1 MRSPPPRHELRL
13 SGSKVPPTAAY
24 NLPMADVLHAAPQT
38 TAFAARLDSLALPYS
53 VAERASF
60 AAAFEY
66 ARSRCGDAAM
76 PDGES
81 VLDRALG
88 TATILSGLKLDPDSI
103 RAALLLG
110 LPVAGTFD
118 AEAIAAEFGA
128 DVATLVA
135 GVARMGVIRATPSAG
150 SPDERAAQAENLR
163 KMLLSMVEDIRVVLI
178 KLAERTQALR
188 ALAAGPAAV
197 RTHAAREVLDL
208 FAPLANRLG
217 VWQLKWELEDLCLRA
232 LEPEAYR
239 SIAKMLDESR
249 LDRQRYIEDVVATLK
264 RELAAAGVDAEIT
277 GRPKHIYSIWN
288 KMRRKQAGMDAL
300 HDIRAVR
307 VHVDSVKDCY
317 TALGLVHQLW
327 APLAHEFDDY
337 IAKPKANNYRSL
349 HTAVIGPEDKPLEVQ
364 IRTKE
369 MHQHSEYGVA
379 AHWRYKEGA
388 MKGVRHDPTF
398 DEKIAWLRQV
408 LDWKDAVADSGDWLS
423 AFKESLFTDSIYV
436 LTPQGKVVDL
446 QRGATPVDFAYAV
459 HTNLG
464 HRCRGATVD
473 GQMVPLHYTLKNGQ
487 QVEVVT
493 AKQGG
498 PSRDWLNPDL
508 GYVQSHRA
516 RTKVRQWF
524 KAQQLEQTIAQ
535 GRALVERELARMGQ
549 TALKLDAL
557 AAKAGFAKAEDFF
570 AAFGRD
576 EINSKHVQTAILALT
591 APQALPTAAPAPE
604 VQMRQSRAAGSGS
617 GILVVGVD
625 RLLTGLARCCKPAPP
640 DPIAGFVTRGKGV
653 TIHRASCPN
662 ITRMQATQP
671 ERLITADW
679 GAPRDEVFPVDIVVE
694 AMDRQGL
701 LRDISEVLSREKI
714 NVTAANTLTRNMQ
727 SRMAFTVEVQSLAVL
742 KRALALVADVPGVT
756 GASRR

>member
-1 MRSPPPRHELRL
+1 MAA
-13 SGSKVPPTAAY
+13 TAAY
-24 NLPMADVLHAAPQT
+24 NSRMVAVLHAAPQA
-38 TAFAARLDSLALPYS
+38 TAVAAWLDSLSREYS
-53 VAERASF
+53 AAERASF
-60 AAAFEY
+60 AAAFEH
-66 ARSRCGDAAM
+66 ARALLADAAM
-76 PDGES
+76 VDGENA
-81 VLDRALG
+81 LDRAFG
-88 TATILSGLKLDPDSI
+88 TATILAGLKLDPDSI

-110 LPVAGTFD
+110 LPVAGAFD
-118 AEAIAAEFGA
+118 AEAVATEFGP
-128 DVATLVA
+128 DVAALVA
-135 GVARMGVIRATPSAG
+135 GVARMGVIRATRSTG
-150 SPDERAAQAENLR
+150 DQEERAAQAENLR
-163 KMLLSMVEDIRVVLI
+163 KMFLSMVEDIRVVLI

-188 ALAAGPAAV
+188 TLMTGDAGLRGQV
-197 RTHAAREVLDL
+197 AREVLDL

-232 LEPEAYR
+232 LEPNAYK
-239 SIAKMLDESR
+239 SIAKMLDERR
-249 LDRQRYIEDVVATLK
+249 LDRQRYIEDVLATLK
-264 RELAAAGVDAEIT
+264 RELKAAGIAAEVT

-288 KMRRKQAGMDAL
+288 KMRRKQAGIDTL
-300 HDIRAVR
+300 YDIRAVR
-307 VHVDSVKDCY
+307 ILVDSVKDCY
-317 TALGLVHQLW
+317 AALGLVHHLW
-327 APLAHEFDDY
+327 TPLAHEFDDY
-337 IAKPKANNYRSL
+337 IAKPKANDYRSL
-349 HTAVIGPEDKPLEVQ
+349 HTAVIGPEEKPLEVQ
-364 IRTKE
+364 IRTWE

-388 MKGVRHDPTF
+388 TKGVRHDPTF
-398 DEKIAWLRQV
+398 DDRIAWLRQV
-408 LDWKDAVADSGDWLS
+408 LDWKDSVVDSNEWLA

-436 LTPQGKVVDL
+436 LTPQGKVIDL

-493 AKQGG
+493 VKQGG

-524 KAQQLEQTIAQ
+524 RAQQHGETVAQ
-535 GRALVERELARMGQ
+535 GRALVERELARTGH

-557 AAKAGFAKAEDFF
+557 AAKAGFDKVEEFF
-570 AAFGRD
+570 AAFARD
-576 EINSKHVQTAILALT
+576 DINSKQVQTAI
-591 APQALPTAAPAPE
+591 QALASPPAPVQAAPEE
-604 VQMRQSRAAGSGS
+604 VQTRKSRASGTGG

-640 DPIAGFVTRGKGV
+640 DPIAGFITRGKGV

-662 ITRMQATQP
+662 ITRMRATQP

-701 LRDISEVLSREKI
+701 LRDISEILSREKI
-714 NVTAANTLTRNMQ
+714 NVTAANTLTRNMHT
-727 SRMAFTVEVQSLAVL
+727 RMAFTVEVQSLAVL
-742 KRALALVADVPGVT
+742 KRALAFVADVPGVT
-756 GASRR
+756 GAARR

>member
-1 MRSPPPRHELRL
+1 M
-13 SGSKVPPTAAY
+13 VA
-24 NLPMADVLHAAPQT
+24 VLHAAPQT
-38 TAFAARLDSLALPYS
+38 AAPQAVATWLDTLSREYS
-53 VAERASF
+53 DAERTSF

-66 ARSRCGDAAM
+66 ARSRCADAAM

-81 VLDRALG
+81 ALDRALG
-88 TATILSGLKLDPDSI
+88 TATILAGLKLDPDTI

-110 LPVAGTFD
+110 LPVAGAFD
-118 AEAIAAEFGA
+118 AEAVTAEFGT
-128 DVATLVA
+128 DVAALVA
-135 GVARMGVIRATPSAG
+135 GVARMGVIRTTPSTGNAE
-150 SPDERAAQAENLR
+150 ERAAQAENLR

-188 ALAAGPAAV
+188 TLVAGTATV
-197 RTHAAREVLDL
+197 RTQVAREVLDL

-232 LEPEAYR
+232 LEPEAYK
-239 SIAKMLDESR
+239 SIAGMLDERR
-249 LDRQRYIEDVVATLK
+249 LDRQHYIEDVLATLR
-264 RELAAAGVDAEIT
+264 RELKAAGVAAEVS

-288 KMRRKQAGMDAL
+288 KMRRKQAGIDTL
-300 HDIRAVR
+300 YDIRAVR
-307 VHVDSVKDCY
+307 ILVDSVKDCY

-327 APLAHEFDDY
+327 TPLAREFDDY

-349 HTAVIGPEDKPLEVQ
+349 HTAVIGPEGKPLEVQ
-364 IRTKE
+364 IRTRE

-388 MKGVRHDPTF
+388 LKGVRHDPTF

-408 LDWKDAVADSGDWLS
+408 LDWKDAVADSGEWLA

-446 QRGATPVDFAYAV
+446 QRGSTPVDFAYAV

-524 KAQQLEQTIAQ
+524 RAQQHEQTVAA

-557 AAKAGFAKAEDFF
+557 AAKAGFDKAEDFF

-576 EINSKHVQTAILALT
+576 EINSKQVQTAI
-591 APQALPTAAPAPE
+591 QALAAPAAVPPPAPEPE
-604 VQMRQSRAAGSGS
+604 VQMRRSRAAGSGS

-662 ITRMQATQP
+662 VMRMRATQP
-671 ERLITADW
+671 ERLIAADW

>member
-1 MRSPPPRHELRL
+1 M
-13 SGSKVPPTAAY
+13 VA
-24 NLPMADVLHAAPQT
+24 VLDAAPRA
-38 TAFAARLDSLALPYS
+38 TAVAAWLDSLARDYS
-53 VAERASF
+53 AAERASF
-60 AAAFEY
+60 AAAFEH
-66 ARSRCGDAAM
+66 ACSRCDAVAM

-88 TATILSGLKLDPDSI
+88 TATILAGLKLDPDSI

-110 LPVAGTFD
+110 LPVAGKFD
-118 AEAIAAEFGA
+118 AETITAEFGA

-135 GVARMGVIRATPSAG
+135 GVARMGVIRATPSTG
-150 SPDERAAQAENLR
+150 NPEERAAQAENLR
-163 KMLLSMVEDIRVVLI
+163 KMLLAMVEDIRVVLI

-188 ALAAGPAAV
+188 SLVAGTASAPTQV
-197 RTHAAREVLDL
+197 AREVLDL

-217 VWQLKWELEDLCLRA
+217 VWQLKWELEDLCLRT
-232 LEPEAYR
+232 LEPDAYR

-249 LDRQRYIEDVVATLK
+249 LDRELYIEGVLATLR
-264 RELAAAGVDAEIT
+264 RELKAAGVTAEVS

-288 KMRRKQAGMDAL
+288 KMRRKQSGIDAL
-300 HDIRAVR
+300 YDIRAVR
-307 VHVDSVKDCY
+307 IHVDTVKDCY
-317 TALGLVHQLW
+317 AALGLVHQLW
-327 APLAHEFDDY
+327 TPLAHEFDDY

-349 HTAVIGPEDKPLEVQ
+349 HTAVIGPEGKPLEVQ

-369 MHQHSEYGVA
+369 MHQHSEFGVA

-388 MKGVRHDPTF
+388 LKGVRHDPTF

-487 QVEVVT
+487 QVEIVT

-508 GYVQSHRA
+508 GYVHSHRA
-516 RTKVRQWF
+516 RAKVRQWF
-524 KAQQLEQTIAQ
+524 KAQQLDQTIAQ

-576 EINSKHVQTAILALT
+576 EINSRQVQTAILALA
-591 APQALPTAAPAPE
+591 APQALPAPAPE
-604 VQMRQSRAAGSGS
+604 PAVQMRQSRAAGSGS

-662 ITRMQATQP
+662 ITRMRATQP
-671 ERLITADW
+671 ERLISADW

>member
-1 MRSPPPRHELRL
+1 M
-13 SGSKVPPTAAY
+13 VA
-24 NLPMADVLHAAPQT
+24 VLHAAPQT
-38 TAFAARLDSLALPYS
+38 AAPQAAAAWLDSLVNDYS

-60 AAAFEY
+60 AAAF
-66 ARSRCGDAAM
+66 AHAHSLAADASM

-81 VLDRALG
+81 ALDRALG
-88 TATILSGLKLDPDSI
+88 TATILAGLKLDPDSI

-110 LPVAGTFD
+110 LPVARTF
-118 AEAIAAEFGA
+118 AADDVATKFGP

-135 GVARMGVIRATPSAG
+135 GVARMGAIRATRVAG
-150 SPDERAAQAENLR
+150 DNDERAAQAENLR
-163 KMLLSMVEDIRVVLI
+163 KMFLSMVEDIRVVLV

-188 ALAAGPAAV
+188 TLMSGDEGL
-197 RTHAAREVLDL
+197 RTQVAREVLDL
-208 FAPLANRLG
+208 YAPLANRLG

-232 LEPEAYR
+232 LEPDAYK
-239 SIAKMLDESR
+239 SIAKMLDERR
-249 LDRQRYIEDVVATLK
+249 LDRQRDIEDVLATLG
-264 RELAAAGVDAEIT
+264 RELKGAGVAAEVT
-277 GRPKHIYSIWN
+277 GRAKHIYSIWN
-288 KMRRKQAGMDAL
+288 KMRRKQAGIDAL
-300 HDIRAVR
+300 YDIRAVR
-307 VHVDSVKDCY
+307 ILVDSVKDCY
-317 TALGLVHQLW
+317 AALGLVHQLW
-327 APLAHEFDDY
+327 TPLAHEFDDY
-337 IAKPKANNYRSL
+337 IAKPKANDYRSL

-364 IRTKE
+364 IRTWE

-388 MKGVRHDPTF
+388 KKGVRDDPTF
-398 DEKIAWLRQV
+398 DDRIAWLRQV
-408 LDWKDAVADSGDWLS
+408 LDWKDAVADSSEWLA

-446 QRGATPVDFAYAV
+446 QRGSTPVDFAYAV

-493 AKQGG
+493 VKQGG

-508 GYVQSHRA
+508 GYVHSHRA

-524 KAQQLEQTIAQ
+524 RAQQHEETVAQ
-535 GRALVERELARMGQ
+535 GRALVERELARTGH

-557 AAKAGFAKAEDFF
+557 AAKAGFDKVDEFF
-570 AAFGRD
+570 AAFARD
-576 EINSKHVQTAILALT
+576 DINSKQVQTAI
-591 APQALPTAAPAPE
+591 QALAAKAAPVQVAPE
-604 VQMRQSRAAGSGS
+604 EVQTRKSRASGTGG

-653 TIHRASCPN
+653 TIHRASCAN
-662 ITRMQATQP
+662 VSRMRATQP
-671 ERLITADW
+671 ERLITANW
-679 GAPRDEVFPVDIVVE
+679 GAPRDEVFPVDIIVE

-701 LRDISEVLSREKI
+701 LRDISEILSREKI
-714 NVTAANTLTRNMQ
+714 NVTAANTLTRNMHT
-727 SRMAFTVEVQSLAVL
+727 RMAFTVEVQSLTVL
-742 KRALALVADVPGVT
+742 KRALALVSDVPGVT

>member
-1 MRSPPPRHELRL
+1 
-13 SGSKVPPTAAY
+13 
-24 NLPMADVLHAAPQT
+24 
-38 TAFAARLDSLALPYS
+38 
-53 VAERASF
+53 
-60 AAAFEY
+60 
-66 ARSRCGDAAM
+66 
-76 PDGES
+76 
-81 VLDRALG
+81 
-88 TATILSGLKLDPDSI
+88 
-103 RAALLLG
+103 
-110 LPVAGTFD
+110 
-118 AEAIAAEFGA
+118 
-128 DVATLVA
+128 
-135 GVARMGVIRATPSAG
+135 
-150 SPDERAAQAENLR
+150 
-163 KMLLSMVEDIRVVLI
+163 
-178 KLAERTQALR
+178 
-188 ALAAGPAAV
+188 
-197 RTHAAREVLDL
+197 
-208 FAPLANRLG
+208 
-217 VWQLKWELEDLCLRA
+217 
-232 LEPEAYR
+232 
-239 SIAKMLDESR
+239 MLDERR
-249 LDRQRYIEDVVATLK
+249 LDRQHYIEDVLATLR
-264 RELAAAGVDAEIT
+264 RELPAAGVAAEVS
-277 GRPKHIYSIWN
+277 GRPKHIYSIWS
-288 KMRRKQAGMDAL
+288 KMRRKQAGIDAL
-300 HDIRAVR
+300 YDIRAVR
-307 VHVDSVKDCY
+307 ILVDSVKDCY
-317 TALGLVHQLW
+317 TALGLVHHLW
-327 APLAHEFDDY
+327 TPLAREFDDY

-349 HTAVIGPEDKPLEVQ
+349 HTAVIGPEGKPLEVQ
-364 IRTKE
+364 IRTRE

-388 MKGVRHDPTF
+388 LKGVRHDPTF
-398 DEKIAWLRQV
+398 DDKIAWLRQV
-408 LDWKDAVADSGDWLS
+408 LDWKDAVADSGEWLS

-436 LTPQGKVVDL
+436 LTPQGKVIDL
-446 QRGATPVDFAYAV
+446 QRGSTPVDFAYAV

-487 QVEVVT
+487 QVSVVT
-493 AKQGG
+493 VKQGG

-524 KAQQLEQTIAQ
+524 RAQQHEQTVAQ

-557 AAKAGFAKAEDFF
+557 AAKAGFDKAEDFF

-576 EINSKHVQTAILALT
+576 EINSKQVQTAIQALAL
-591 APQALPTAAPAPE
+591 PSAPATPAPEPE
-604 VQMRQSRAAGSGS
+604 VQMRKSRAAGSGG

-662 ITRMQATQP
+662 VTRMRATQP
-671 ERLITADW
+671 ERLITAGW

-742 KRALALVADVPGVT
+742 KRALALIIDVPGVVT
-756 GASRR
+756 ATRR